1 MTSGSIKVKV
11 LFFGAAAELTGKRN
25 EEITFPAGV
34 SAANAKESVLSAYPL
49 LGERYQGSLL
59 FSLNEEY
66 ADGGDVLKDGDELA
80 FFPPVSGG

>member
-1 MTSGSIKVKV
+1 MNV

-25 EEITFPAGV
+25 EEITLPAGV
-34 SAANAKESVLSAYPL
+34 NAARARESVLSAYPL

-66 ADGGDVLKDGDELA
+66 ANGGEVLSEGDELA